1 MDTLFIGNNDVS
13 NKNELY
19 WETLKGLCLIVMD
32 KGIDTVIEDLEL
44 LVSKDEELQSLNVE

>member
-13 NKNELY
+13 TKNELY